1 MCKGIKQT
9 IVGMTDKGE
18 TMTLK
23 GENKPG
29 KLQPSNVWKY
39 SLQNINPQK
48 DAIWEKK
55 DQWNES
61 ALKGAIQE
69 YLVGGIHIWYG
80 LISMTKNKT
89 VLIDYNEP
97 VVQMCFSI
105 KSSSEYKVDKQSP
118 PFVSLENFQHNIIGI
133 PDARLNVEW
142 GANSSQETFV
152 ISLLPEVFL
161 QYLPKTHRF
170 SKNLKQNL
178 AEGKVSYLSE
188 SPLPIT
194 PKITAILYEILNC
207 ELKGYFKKI
216 YMEAKI
222 VELLALQLG
231 QSEEP
236 ETASYALGLK
246 REDMTKMYQV
256 RELLLSD
263 LTRNFSLKEL
273 AHEVGT
279 NENSLKNNFKKV
291 FGNTVFGYLHD
302 YKMERSK
309 KMLVSGKTLI
319 SEISESVGYK
329 HATHF
334 TAAFKKYFGFLPT
347 KINSFLLNF
356 LYLTQEFI
364 PELIFLET
372 AV

>member
-1 MCKGIKQT
+1 LCKGIKQT
-9 IVGMTDKGE
+9 ISGMTDKGE
-18 TMTLK
+18 RMTLK

-39 SLQNINPQK
+39 SLESINSHK

-61 ALKGAIQE
+61 ALKGKIQE
-69 YLVGGIHIWYG
+69 FVVGGIHIWYG
-80 LISMTKNKT
+80 LIAVAKSKT

-97 VVQMCFSI
+97 VIQMCFSI
-105 KSSSEYKVDKQSP
+105 KSSSEYKMDKKSE
-118 PFVSLENFQHNIIGI
+118 PFVSLDNFQHNIIGM
-133 PDARLNVEW
+133 PDARLNLEW
-142 GANSSQETFV
+142 GPNTNQETFV
-152 ISLLPEVFL
+152 ISLPPSVFL
-161 QYLPKTHRF
+161 QYLPKTHPF
-170 SKNLKQNL
+170 YQNLKQSL
-178 AEGKVSYLSE
+178 AEGKVSYLTEPS
-188 SPLPIT
+188 LPIT

-207 ELKGYFKKI
+207 KLKGYFKKI

-246 REDMTKMYQV
+246 REEMTKMYQV

-263 LTRNFSLKEL
+263 LTRTFSLKEL

-347 KINSFLLNF
+347 KINSFLLN
-356 LYLTQEFI
+356 LVYLTQEFV